1 MEFSLENDSLTDSRR
16 AGRGGSR
23 LEIQLFEKAEI
34 SIGYERVYT
43 TTVSNSDVDDDAQK
57 RRLAGKTVAILS
69 FSP

>member
-1 MEFSLENDSLTDSRR
+1 MEFSLGQFFDRFAPSWTRR
-16 AGRGGSR
+16 FSAGDPTIR
-23 LEIQLFEKAEI
+23 KAEI